1 MLQTRLA
8 LVFLALIALL
18 VVAGRLPVLV
28 LAWYLVISA
37 MTYLAYRWDKQAA
50 RKQRWRTQESTLH
63 LLSLLGGWPGALVAQ
78 QRLRHKSSKASFRAV
93 FWPTVVINCAIL
105 LWLLTPA
112 GSDILQALM
121 GFLV

>member
-1 MLQTRLA
+1 MFIT
-8 LVFLALIALL
+8 LVALL
-18 VVAGRLPVLV
+18 IVAGRLPVLV

-112 GSDILQALM
+112 GSDILQALT